1 MTSAA
6 AFLLGMAAVFAVA
19 DWVAVARGSKL
30 LEYVAKPA
38 TTALLAGVALTLVP
52 EDETRRLW
60 FVVALVLCLAGDVFL
75 MLPKDRFVAGLASFL
90 LGHLAYVAGFGLG
103 EAWPWSLGV
112 AVVAAAVGT
121 PILRA
126 LLAKGDKELV
136 GPVVAYMAVIT
147 VMVACAIGTGDA
159 VAIAG
164 AALFM
169 GSDSLI
175 AWNRFVRPRAWAPVT
190 IMVTYHLGLT
200 GLVLSLLS

>member
-1 MTSAA
+1 
-6 AFLLGMAAVFAVA
+6 
-19 DWVAVARGSKL
+19 
-30 LEYVAKPA
+30 
-38 TTALLAGVALTLVP
+38 
-52 EDETRRLW
+52 
-60 FVVALVLCLAGDVFL
+60 
-75 MLPKDRFVAGLASFL
+75 
-90 LGHLAYVAGFGLG
+90 VAGFGLG
-103 EAWPWSLGV
+103 EAWPWILGV

-147 VMVACAIGTGDA
+147 VMVACAIGTGDG